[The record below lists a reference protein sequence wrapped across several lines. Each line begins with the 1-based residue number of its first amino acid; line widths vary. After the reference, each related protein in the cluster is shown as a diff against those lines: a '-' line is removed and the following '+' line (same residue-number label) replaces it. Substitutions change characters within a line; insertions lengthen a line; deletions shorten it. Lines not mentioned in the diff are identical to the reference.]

1 MTRHLK
7 ARLGA
12 LFLIMSMVLVAC
24 GADPSS
30 PSTASVSP
38 APTQTAPPPVAT
50 PSGETSSPS
59 ASGGVTGP
67 TSSDEIAEIYDAIEK
82 QVDAIR
88 GLKPVAVTRK
98 TIDADELK
106 QMNQASFDKDNPP
119 DYVAGN
125 DRLLKALG
133 LLTEDQSLRD
143 LYLRLIDSQ
152 VLGFYRPDAKTLY
165 VVARSG
171 SITGTDKITF
181 AHEYDHA
188 LQDANFPGFFDEMK
202 SLLDQSDQALAR
214 AAIFEG
220 DGTLLM
226 TSWAMSNMTPEDMA
240 DYIAASADPTQA
252 EIIAQTPPVLVES
265 LMFPYTSGLAFL
277 TPRQMS
283 GGWAG
288 VDAIYGAPP
297 VSTEQVMHPEKYDA
311 REAPIKVE
319 LPGDLAANLGSGWKE
334 LLQDTYGEFQ
344 MGSWLRGVGVPT
356 ATANAAAE
364 GWGGDRLAV
373 LSGPDGAWAM
383 VMKTAWDSAT
393 DAEEF
398 EAAAATAAAKA
409 GGSAAVLPGEGGTT
423 RWFVVGSDDSTLA
436 RVANILGLAG

>member
-1 MTRHLK
+1 MTRHLP

-12 LFLIMSMVLVAC
+12 LLLSTSILFAAC
-24 GADPSS
+24 GSTPSS
-30 PSTASVSP
+30 PTA
-38 APTQTAPPPVAT
+38 APAT
-50 PSGETSSPS
+50 PAATATPDPATPVPSAS
-59 ASGGVTGP
+59 ASGGITGP
-67 TSSDEIAEIYDAIEK
+67 TASDDIAALYDAIET

-88 GLKPVAVTRK
+88 GLKPVDVKRE
-98 TIDADELK
+98 TIGGDELK
-106 QMNQASFDKDNPP
+106 QMNEASFDKDNPP

-188 LQDANFPGFFDEMK
+188 LQDANFPGMFDDMK
-202 SLLDQSDQALAR
+202 TLLDQSDAALAR

-226 TSWAMSNMTPEDMA
+226 TQWALPNMTPQDMG
-240 DYIAASADPTQA
+240 DYLAASADPSQA
-252 EIIAQTPPVLVES
+252 AVVAETPQVLVDG

-277 TPRQMS
+277 TPRQMQ
-283 GGWAG
+283 GGWPA
-288 VDAIYGAPP
+288 VDAVYANLPA
-297 VSTEQVMHPEKYDA
+297 STEQVMHPEKYDA
-311 REAPIKVE
+311 GEAPIKVA
-319 LPGDLAANLGSGWKE
+319 LPKDLAGQLGSGWKE

-344 MGSWLRGVGVPT
+344 IGTWLRGAGVST
-356 ATANAAAE
+356 SDANDAAA
-364 GWGGDRLAV
+364 GWGGDRLSV
-373 LSGPDGAWAM
+373 LQGPDGTWAL
-383 VMKTAWDSAT
+383 VMRTDWDTAA
-393 DAEEF
+393 DAAQF
-398 EAAAATAAAKA
+398 EAAAQTAAAKA
-409 GGSAAVLPGEGGTT
+409 GGPASVLPGEGGTT
-423 RWFVVGSDDSTLA
+423 RWFLVGSDDATLGK
-436 RVANILGLAG
+436 VANVLGLAG